1 MTRQRATTTT
11 DVVAAAARVFQS
23 KGYRNSTID
32 DICLEAGISR
42 PTVYKYIESKAWLL
56 DQMVALVTEE
66 LGERLEELQNG
77 PLPPREKIRQLVRLH
92 IESATSK
99 RVYYN
104 IVFGEQQELSE
115 RSLAAFRGWS
125 HTVSREFALL
135 IDAYLGREPLE
146 PRVVATT
153 VLANLALTML
163 TGLFRWY
170 DPDGPATPDDV
181 AEQVLVMLSGP
192 LPGIDSAGADI
203 ACVAD
208 RS

>member
-1 MTRQRATTTT
+1 MARQRATTTA
-11 DVVAAAARVFQS
+11 DVVDAAARVFQS

-66 LGERLEELQNG
+66 LGERLQELQNG
-77 PLPPREKIRQLVRLH
+77 PLSPREKIRQVVRLH

-115 RSLAAFRGWS
+115 HSLDTFRSWS
-125 HTVSREFALL
+125 HTVSHEFALL
-135 IDAYLGREPLE
+135 IDAYLGSESLE
-146 PRVVATT
+146 PRVATT

-170 DPDGPATPDDV
+170 DPDGPVTPDDV

-192 LPGIDSAGADI
+192 LPGLDSTKTGI
-203 ACVAD
+203 GCLD
-208 RS
+208 RG

>member
-1 MTRQRATTTT
+1 MARQRATTTA

-66 LGERLEELQNG
+66 LGERLQELQSG
-77 PLPPREKIRQLVRLH
+77 PLSPREKIRQVVRLH

-99 RVYYN
+99 RVYYTT
-104 IVFGEQQELSE
+104 VFGEQPELSE
-115 RSLAAFRGWS
+115 QSLTAFRRWS
-125 HTVSREFALL
+125 HAVSNEFALL
-135 IDAYLGREPLE
+135 IDDYFSSESLE
-146 PRVVATT
+146 PKGDTR
-153 VLANLALTML
+153 VLANLVLTML

-170 DPDGPATPDDV
+170 DPDGPAKPDDV

-192 LPGIDSAGADI
+192 LPGIDSTAADI
-203 ACVAD
+203 EYVAD
-208 RS
+208 RN